1 MLHLQGVEA
10 LVLLVHGFHGLALL
24 QGANRH
30 EWDPL
35 PGFKVAALR
44 QTPCWA
50 WGEARPFRK
59 VTVQS

>member
-35 PGFKVAALR
+35 PGLGDFDGGTHPRIVVCVAG
-44 QTPCWA
+44 T
-50 WGEARPFRK
+50 GDN
-59 VTVQS
+59 